1 MGVDT
6 TAQEGRHVTRLGST
20 VVVVV
25 AILFAFG
32 APVSAL
38 DLSEWVPG
46 LRLSPFVSERL
57 EYETNIF
64 QTPTN
69 EEEDFISK
77 TIPGFV
83 LDYVAGPHSVSLGYR
98 AEILRYFT
106 LEDQDTVHHIGAFQ
120 LRLDFPRTLL
130 TLRDD
135 YTLTSDP
142 PNSELTGRI
151 ESITNVLAPA
161 VEYRFTSRIS
171 TEVRY
176 GWTAVDFNQD
186 DLNDLDRD
194 EHAFGVT
201 VFWKFLPRADVGLGY
216 RYGFTNFDTATD
228 RDVTEHTVNL
238 NLRGDVTPKLSSTLW
253 FGYDWRVGK
262 HRSDADYSGWVIGG
276 GLAYRATE
284 AWTFNLTADRSTQE
298 STFGDSAIYV
308 TTGASLSA
316 AYQRGKLALS
326 GRVGGG
332 YNDYPTKQT
341 VGSQTDWRE
350 DYFYGAGAGADYDI
364 QPWLR
369 VGLEYLFTG
378 RDSNFQTFDFADHR
392 VAVKATLQF

>member
-1 MGVDT
+1 
-6 TAQEGRHVTRLGST
+6 VTRLGSA
-20 VVVVV
+20 VVV
-25 AILFAFG
+25 AVAVLLAFA

-46 LRLSPFVSERL
+46 LRLSPFVSQRF
-57 EYETNIF
+57 EYETNVF
-64 QTPTN
+64 QTPN
-69 EEEDFISK
+69 DEEDDFVSK

-106 LEDQDTVHHIGAFQ
+106 IEDQDTVHHIGAFQ

-135 YTLTSDP
+135 YTQTSDP
-142 PNSELTGRI
+142 PSSELTGRI

-161 VEYRFTSRIS
+161 VEYRFTPRIS
-171 TEVRY
+171 TELRY
-176 GWTAVDFNQD
+176 GWTTVDFNQD
-186 DLNDLDRD
+186 DLNDLDRQ
-194 EHAFGVT
+194 EHLFGLT
-201 VFWKFLPRADVGLGY
+201 AFWKFLPRADVGLGY
-216 RYGFTNFDTATD
+216 SYGLASFDTASD
-228 RDVTEHTVNL
+228 RDYYRNTVNL
-238 NLRGDVTPKLSSTLW
+238 NLRGDVTPKLSSTLR
-253 FGYDWRVGK
+253 FGYEWRVGER
-262 HRSDADYSGWVIGG
+262 RSDADFTSWVMGG
-276 GLAYRATE
+276 GLGYRATE
-284 AWTFNLTADRSTQE
+284 ALTLNLTVDRSSQE
-298 STFGDSAIYV
+298 STFEDSAIYV

-326 GRVGGG
+326 GRLGGG

-341 VGSQTDWRE
+341 VGTKTDWRE
-350 DYFYGAGAGADYDI
+350 DVFYGAGVGADYDI

-378 RDSNFQTFDFADHR
+378 RDSNFQDFDFADHR
-392 VAVKATLQF
+392 VAIKATLQF

>member
-1 MGVDT
+1 MGDDT
-6 TAQEGRHVTRLGST
+6 SAQEGTRVTRLGSA
-20 VVVVV
+20 VVV
-25 AILFAFG
+25 AVAVLVAPG
-32 APVSAL
+32 DPVSAL

-46 LRLSPFVSERL
+46 LRLSPFLSERL
-57 EYETNIF
+57 EYESNIF
-64 QTPTN
+64 QTPNN
-69 EEEDFISK
+69 EEDDFISK

-83 LDYVAGPHSVSLGYR
+83 VDYVAGPHSVSLGYR

-135 YTLTSDP
+135 YTHTSDP

-151 ESITNVLAPA
+151 ESITNALAPA
-161 VEYRFTSRIS
+161 VEYRFTPRLSAA
-171 TEVRY
+171 VNY
-176 GWTAVDFNQD
+176 GWTTVDFNQD
-186 DLNDLDRD
+186 DLNELDRQ
-194 EHAFGVT
+194 EHAFGLT
-201 VFWKFLPRADVGLGY
+201 AFWKVLPRADVGLGY
-216 RYGFTNFDTATD
+216 GYGVSNFDTASD
-228 RDVTEHTVNL
+228 RDDYWHRVDL
-238 NLRGDVTPKLSSTLW
+238 NLRGDVTPRLSSTMR
-253 FGYDWRVGK
+253 FGYEWRVGK
-262 HRSDADYSGWVIGG
+262 HRSDADYTGWVVGG
-276 GLAYRATE
+276 GLGYRATE
-284 AWTFNLTADRSTQE
+284 ALTLNLTADRSTQE

-308 TTGASLSA
+308 TTNATLSA
-316 AYQRGKLALS
+316 AYQRGKLGLS
-326 GRVGGG
+326 ARLGGG
-332 YNDYPTKQT
+332 YNDYPTKQS

>member
-1 MGVDT
+1 M
-6 TAQEGRHVTRLGST
+6 TRLGSA
-20 VVVVV
+20 VVV
-25 AILFAFG
+25 AVAVLVILG

-46 LRLSPFVSERL
+46 LRLSPFVSQRL
-57 EYETNIF
+57 EYETNVF
-64 QTPTN
+64 QTPN
-69 EEEDFISK
+69 DEQDDFISK

-106 LEDQDTVHHIGAFQ
+106 IEDQDTVHHIGAFQ

-135 YTLTSDP
+135 YTHTSDP

-161 VEYRFTSRIS
+161 VEYRFTSRLS
-171 TEVRY
+171 TELRY

-186 DLNDLDRD
+186 DLNVLDRD
-194 EHAFGVT
+194 EHLFGLT
-201 VFWKFLPRADVGLGY
+201 LFWKFLPRADLGAGY
-216 RYGFTNFDTATD
+216 SYGFTNFDTASD
-228 RDVTEHTVNL
+228 RDVTEHFVNL
-238 NLRGDVTPKLSSTLW
+238 YLRGDVTPKLSSTVYA
-253 FGYDWRVGK
+253 GYEWRVGK
-262 HRSDADYSGWVIGG
+262 HRSDADYTGFVMGG
-276 GLAYRATE
+276 GLGYRATE
-284 AWTFNLTADRSTQE
+284 ALSLSLTVDRSTQE

-308 TTGASLSA
+308 TTGGALLA
-316 AYQRGKLALS
+316 TYQRGKVSLN
-326 GRVGGG
+326 GRLGGG
-332 YNDYPTKQT
+332 FNDYPTKQT
-341 VGSQTDWRE
+341 VGTKTDWRE
-350 DYFYGAGAGADYDI
+350 DVYYAAGAGGDYDI

-378 RDSNFQTFDFADHR
+378 RDSNFQSFDFSDHR
-392 VAVKATLQF
+392 VGVKATVQF